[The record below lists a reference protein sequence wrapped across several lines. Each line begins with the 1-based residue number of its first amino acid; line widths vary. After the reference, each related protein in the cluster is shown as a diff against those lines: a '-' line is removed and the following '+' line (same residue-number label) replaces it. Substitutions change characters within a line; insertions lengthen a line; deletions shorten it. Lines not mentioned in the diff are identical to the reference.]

1 MEEKM
6 AKIYYSPRGY
16 FKGLSAVKKLSAAAG
31 ASDKQALIFL
41 KKQAIWQI
49 YLPAPRKIVRP
60 KFENNK
66 VGEIHQADLLFLPT
80 DTVGRKKFKY
90 ALTVVDVASRY
101 KDAEPLSDKSA
112 LSVANA
118 IEKIYKR
125 GPLKYPYLMQVDQ
138 GTEFKSHFSQL
149 LLHHRVLIRRGIP
162 GVHRAQAIVENF
174 NKQLAERL
182 FSYQYSKEL
191 AFDTRNTEWVRRLK
205 HVIDAMNK
213 EVSTVTGMKP
223 VDSIKKKTVG
233 VDSNAVASKEK
244 VQDEMF
250 LKKVRYLYEP
260 GEAEGDSR
268 RSATDPIWSTK
279 IYSIKSIK
287 F

>member
-6 AKIYYSPRGY
+6 AKIYYSPRGF
-16 FKGLSAVKKLSAAAG
+16 FKGYIAIKKLSAAAG
-31 ASDKQALIFL
+31 VSEKQALMFL

-118 IEKIYKR
+118 LEKIYKR

-149 LLHHRVLIRRGIP
+149 LLRHRVLIRRGIP
-162 GVHRAQAIVENF
+162 GVHRAQAIVESF

-191 AFDTRNTEWVRRLK
+191 ASCSGERNTEWVRRLK
-205 HVIDAMNK
+205 HVIEAMNG
-213 EVSTVTGMKP
+213 EVSKVIGMKP
-223 VDSIKKKTVG
+223 VEAIKKK
-233 VDSNAVASKEK
+233 SC
-244 VQDEMF
+244 
-250 LKKVRYLYEP
+250 
-260 GEAEGDSR
+260 
-268 RSATDPIWSTK
+268 
-279 IYSIKSIK
+279 
-287 F
+287 